1 MTPEEIEEEI
11 RGNVIDLVKTFG
23 LNVDRDQW
31 HEKGWIRVTSTDWPN
46 DFGYQHNCLLLYRD
60 DVKLQGLQLIKEELM
75 QSLIH
80 LGGVLKA
87 KELRKLLN
95 IS

>member
-11 RGNVIDLVKTFG
+11 RANVIDLVQTFG
-23 LNVDRDQW
+23 LHVDLDRW
-31 HEKGWIRVTSTDWPN
+31 HEKGWIRVTSKDWPN
-46 DFGYQHNCLLLYRD
+46 DFGYQHNCLILYRD
-60 DVKLQGLQLIKEELM
+60 DVKSQGLQLIKDELM

-87 KELRKLLN
+87 NELKKLLN
-95 IS
+95 I